1 MTTTS
6 ANVSHSDVSLSDARL
21 EELAQILR
29 TAEETRTPCPM
40 LTDVEPGLTL
50 AHAYAI
56 QKKNIARRLARGRS
70 GARCRVVGHK
80 VGITSKAV
88 MEWLRVDQPDFG
100 HLLDEMWVPDQS
112 ECKTELLLQPRI
124 EGEIA
129 FVLGSKLM
137 GPGLTVVDVIRA
149 IDCALP
155 ALEIID
161 SRVAE
166 WKILVQDTIADNAS
180 SGMFVLGGP
189 PVSIR
194 GLDLVKLGMTMRKNG
209 AVVST
214 GAGIN
219 CLGNPLNAV
228 VWLANTLGALGE
240 ALEPGHVVLSGA
252 LGPVSPVAKGDVV
265 ELAVA
270 DVGSARVIFG

>member
-1 MTTTS
+1 MTTTTTGTP
-6 ANVSHSDVSLSDARL
+6 SDARL

-29 TAEETRTPCPM
+29 TAEELRTPCDK
-40 LTDVEPGLTL
+40 LTDIEPALTL

-70 GARCRVVGHK
+70 GAPCRVVGHK

-88 MEWLRVDQPDFG
+88 MEWLKVEQPDFG

-129 FVLGSKLM
+129 FVLGSRLM

-166 WKILVQDTIADNAS
+166 WKIAVQDTIADNAS

-252 LGPVSPVAKGDVV
+252 MGPVSPVAVGDVV
-265 ELAVA
+265 ELEVA
-270 DVGSARVIFG
+270 TVGSARVVFA

>member
-1 MTTTS
+1 MS
-6 ANVSHSDVSLSDARL
+6 GVIDDARL
-21 EELAQILR
+21 DALAATLR
-29 TAEETRTPCPM
+29 AAEESKTPCGK
-40 LTDVEPGLTL
+40 LTDDAPGLTI

-56 QKKNIARRLARGRS
+56 QRKNVARRLARGRR
-70 GARCRVVGHK
+70 GAPCRVVGHK

-88 MEWLRVDQPDFG
+88 MDWLQVSQPDFG
-100 HLLDEMWVPDQS
+100 ALLDEMWVPDQG
-112 ECKTELLLQPRI
+112 ECETSLLLQPRI
-124 EGEIA
+124 EGELA
-129 FVLGSKLM
+129 FVLGARLM

-161 SRVAE
+161 SRVKD
-166 WKILVQDTIADNAS
+166 WKIAVQDTIADNAS

-194 GLDLVKLGMTMRKNG
+194 GLDLVRLGMTLRKNG
-209 AVVST
+209 VVAST

-228 VWLANTLGALGE
+228 VWLANTLGENGV
-240 ALEPGHVVLSGA
+240 ALEAGHVVLSGA
-252 LGPVSPVAKGDVV
+252 MGPVVPVQKGDVF
-265 ELAVA
+265 ELAIA
-270 DVGSARVIFG
+270 DVGHARVVFA